1 MMVNGKEFL
10 SNGLSQYEILRDIGK
25 ALSSSLEMN
34 EVLKMI
40 MDFIGKY
47 YKPSNWSLLL
57 VDEEKFDLFF
67 VITVGDSSDKI
78 KDKRLKI
85 GDGIAGW
92 SVKKQQTVTIKNA
105 YEDKRFH
112 QNFDKQSGF
121 KTDTI
126 ICVPLL
132 NKGKALGV
140 IELVNVDLSL
150 FEEPYLDL
158 LESLADFAA
167 IALGNARYLEQIKEL
182 SVRDDCTKL
191 FNSRYMVELF
201 DMEINRSRRHKYKFS
216 AVFLDLDHFKNVND
230 NYGHLIGS
238 QLLRNIA
245 DILQSS
251 IRKSDWAIRY
261 GGDEFVLIL
270 TETGKKEALHLTE
283 RIRNRLNKTVFFSE
297 ENYNIKIT
305 ASFGIAVYP
314 DDAETTDELIGL
326 ADHAMY
332 KVKNSGRNNILIAEK
347 EKNFLK
353 KLIL

>member
-1 MMVNGKEFL
+1 MRNEKEFK
-10 SNGLSQYEILRDIGK
+10 SIGLSQYEILRDIGK

-34 EVLKMI
+34 DVLKLI
-40 MDFIGKY
+40 MDSIGKY

-57 VDEEKFDLFF
+57 VDEEKLDLFF
-67 VITVGDSSDKI
+67 VIVVGESSHKI

-92 SVKKQQTVTIKNA
+92 SVKNNKTVTIKKA
-105 YEDKRFH
+105 YEDKRFNK
-112 QNFDKQSGF
+112 NFDKQSGF
-121 KTDTI
+121 KTETI
-126 ICVPLL
+126 ICVPLI

-140 IELVNVDLSL
+140 IELINVDLSL
-150 FEEPYLDL
+150 FGEPYLDL

-201 DMEINRSRRHKYKFS
+201 EVELTRSKRHKYKFS
-216 AVFLDLDHFKNVND
+216 VVFLDLDHFKNVND

-245 DILQSS
+245 DILLSS

-283 RIRNRLNKTVFFSE
+283 RIRHRLNKAVFFTE
-297 ENYNIKIT
+297 ENYNIKVT

-314 DDAETTDELIGL
+314 DDAKTTDEIIGL
-326 ADHAMY
+326 ADNAMY
-332 KVKNSGRNNILIAEK
+332 KVKNSGRNNILVAEK
-347 EKNFLK
+347 EKSFLK
-353 KLIL
+353 KLVL